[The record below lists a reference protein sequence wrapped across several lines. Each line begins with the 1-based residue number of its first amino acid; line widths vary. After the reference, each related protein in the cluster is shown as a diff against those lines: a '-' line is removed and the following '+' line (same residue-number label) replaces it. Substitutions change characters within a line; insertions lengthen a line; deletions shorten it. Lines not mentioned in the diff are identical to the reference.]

1 MNCLKKKSQEE
12 NRFDKFDM
20 LACVRRQLD
29 RGRIVDRANEL
40 KIFSLKC
47 YINIYIYIYIYILNS
62 QHRKRLSLKFLSNQ
76 T

>member
-1 MNCLKKKSQEE
+1 MMNCLKKKSQEE

-47 YINIYIYIYIYILNS
+47 YINIYIYIYILKS

>member
-1 MNCLKKKSQEE
+1 MMNCLKKKSQEE

-47 YINIYIYIYIYILNS
+47 YINIYIYIYIFSILS
-62 QHRKRLSLKFLSNQ
+62 IEKGCH
-76 T
+76 

>member
-1 MNCLKKKSQEE
+1 MMNCLKKKSQEE

-47 YINIYIYIYIYILNS
+47 YINIYIYILNS

>member
-1 MNCLKKKSQEE
+1 MMNCLKKKSQEE

-47 YINIYIYIYIYILNS
+47 YINIYIYIYILNS